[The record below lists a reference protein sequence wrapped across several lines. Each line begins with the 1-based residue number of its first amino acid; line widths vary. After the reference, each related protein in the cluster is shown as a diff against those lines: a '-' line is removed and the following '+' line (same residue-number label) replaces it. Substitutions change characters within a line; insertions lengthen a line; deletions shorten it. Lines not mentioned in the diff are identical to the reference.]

1 MIKKF
6 ALFLTAVIVISTF
19 KFNAFAS
26 NEAFS
31 WYCKRTK
38 DHTQPVADKTL
49 EFVSEY
55 GGYYV
60 DKYHGNDCE
69 DKVVYLTFDA
79 GYENGNVSKVLD
91 ALKEENVTGTFFIL
105 DLLLI
110 KELDLVN
117 RMINEGHTVA
127 NHTSKHRDVS
137 SISSKDALQA
147 ELSSLERLFKE
158 KTGKDMPKYFRPPEG
173 RFSLQS
179 MKYTNELGYKTIFWS
194 FAYADWDNNNQMS
207 PEAAKAKIMDNIH
220 NGAILLLHP
229 TSETN
234 ARILG
239 DVIRELKEQG
249 FRFGTMD
256 ELTRSTNEKH

>member
-1 MIKKF
+1 MIKKI
-6 ALFLTAVIVISTF
+6 ALFLTVIIIISTC
-19 KFNAFAS
+19 NLQAFAT

-38 DHTQPVADKTL
+38 DHTQPLADNTI
-49 EFVSEY
+49 EFVTEY

-60 DKYHGNDCE
+60 DKKHGNDCD
-69 DKVVYLTFDA
+69 DKVIYLTFDA
-79 GYENGNVSKVLD
+79 GYENGNVAKVLD
-91 ALKEENVTGTFFIL
+91 ALKEENVTATFFIL

-110 KELDLVN
+110 KNLDLVN

-127 NHTSKHRDVS
+127 NHTAKHRDVS
-137 SISSKDALQA
+137 RILSQEELQA
-147 ELSSLERLFKE
+147 ELSDLEVLFKE

-173 RFSLQS
+173 KFSRQS
-179 MKYTNELGYKTIFWS
+179 MKYAHELGYKTIFWS

-220 NGAILLLHP
+220 NGAVLLLHP

-234 ARILG
+234 ARILA
-239 DVIRELKEQG
+239 DVIRELKGQG

-256 ELTRSTNEKH
+256 ELTQTIT